1 MTFIAILPHNV
12 VLFRFP
18 QVDKDL
24 AYLQEGSKNFDDYVF
39 AVNWAQKF
47 ARLNRDI
54 MMNNVLQAARA
65 CQDFPAFEVDPTS
78 KAVNCHHNYV
88 NVEKHFGKEVFLTRK
103 GAVSFT
109 FYFAISSWNKFFI
122 IYAVALGRRNHE
134 VRAN

>member
-1 MTFIAILPHNV
+1 MTFIAILPYNV

-39 AVNWAQKF
+39 AVTWAQKF

-54 MMNNVLQAARA
+54 MMTNVLKAARA

-78 KAVNCHHNYV
+78 KAVNCHHKYV

-109 FYFAISSWNKFFI
+109 FYCAVSSTSEFAI
-122 IYAVALGRRNHE
+122 IYAVPLGRRNHL